1 MESVLPS
8 AGTRVPTLLCYAAPK
23 HSRYSWM
30 TSNFVQYMHSGGQIG
45 SGSLN
50 VGVSAVILAQL
61 ESHQKILQTS
71 IFAEPISF
79 TVGFTLQMVNLC
91 SCHCLSY
98 FPFTVTKSTQITANC
113 SQWDCYRLVTV
124 NSICQFSRW
133 LSSVHFTGY
142 KICCSA
148 CDDVSN
154 CCSLRQVSTISQVHC
169 HWDRHSTN
177 TYIVSD
183 ISTSKV
189 FINQF

>member
-1 MESVLPS
+1 MNDLQLCTVHAFRGPNWIGFSKRRCFRCDLSTTWVSSENITDFHFRRAYQES
-8 AGTRVPTLLCYAAPK
+8 C
-23 HSRYSWM
+23 
-30 TSNFVQYMHSGGQIG
+30 
-45 SGSLN
+45 
-50 VGVSAVILAQL
+50 
-61 ESHQKILQTS
+61 
-71 IFAEPISF
+71 F